1 MPGDRPAEPDSPR
14 VTPAIRR
21 ARPEE
26 AAALR
31 TLAHRSKAHWPYS
44 GDFLAAVEPLL
55 QLDASDVLAHEVWV
69 LELRG
74 AVAGW
79 HRVTLHDQRAELED
93 LWLEPALI
101 GTGLGRM
108 LFEHAVKVA
117 AAHGARRLE
126 WDAEPYAEGFYRAMG
141 GEEIGRSPSAAEVGR
156 TLPRMQLQ
164 LGEAGAPGQRG
175 TRKR

>member
-1 MPGDRPAEPDSPR
+1 

-21 ARPEE
+21 ARPGE

-31 TLAHRSKAHWPYS
+31 ELAHRSKAHWPY
-44 GDFLAAVEPLL
+44 GAEFLAAVEPLL

-74 AVAGW
+74 AVVGW
-79 HRVTLHDQRAELED
+79 HRVTLHDERAELED

-101 GTGLGRM
+101 GSGLGRL
-108 LFEHAVKVA
+108 LFEHAVSVA
-117 AAHGARRLE
+117 AAHGASRLE
-126 WDAEPYAEGFYRAMG
+126 WDAEPFAEGFYRAMG
-141 GEEIGRSPSAAEVGR
+141 GEEIGRSPSAVEAGR
-156 TLPRMQLQ
+156 TLPRMRLV
-164 LGEAGAPGQRG
+164 LGGSATRVEHGRQAQRG